1 MVFRLNKINLQPFG
15 MKGEIS
21 GLEYRMQYDIMKA
34 EFVPSRKYNYDKED
48 IEILEHHIR
57 QFKLNDS
64 DFRTEALIEF
74 IEDTIEADG
83 RYSKHKNKYSN
94 YIVDLFIEKTAK
106 YTTKDVLK
114 ICERIYINYK
124 LRHVIRKGRNT

>member
-1 MVFRLNKINLQPFG
+1 

-48 IEILEHHIR
+48 IEILEQHIR

-94 YIVDLFIEKTAK
+94 YIVDLFIEKIAK

-114 ICERIYINYK
+114 ICERIYINYQ